1 MDYERNQDAK
11 KIRGAL
17 RRSLADSRRWS
28 TKRSAQITARP
39 EHAPAAQILAAER
52 ELVEETT
59 YSVEVWE
66 DAWSDYVYRMR
77 RLEQLKAQGRY
88 GYQLRK
94 PRAALGRAIDR
105 LRALDPEFCRH
116 LGI

>member
-1 MDYERNQDAK
+1 MDYERNQDDK
-11 KIRGAL
+11 KIRRAL
-17 RRSLADSRRWS
+17 RRS
-28 TKRSAQITARP
+28 
-39 EHAPAAQILAAER
+39 AER
-52 ELVEETT
+52 ELVGETT